1 MREPQPTPTNQSVFD
16 GQHRT
21 LTLGITLGVTLIAF
35 EALAVVT
42 VAPRISEA
50 LGGSALY
57 GWIFSGFLLASLLGI
72 VLGGQDADRHGA
84 RRPFILGLLLFGVGL
99 LLSGFAPNM
108 LLLIAG
114 RVVQGLGGGA
124 LVTALYAAVTVAY
137 SDALRPRMVALMSSA
152 WVVPALVGP
161 AIAGFLAEV
170 FSWRIVFWGLVP
182 LLALTALLTLSAFN
196 RLQREEAGAPSRR
209 RLLAA
214 LGLVVSTGLFLAAL
228 TAQLNWLLAAGAV
241 ASALLAIVSLR
252 PLTPAGTLTL
262 QPGLPSVIAARGL
275 FYASFAGVQAFLA
288 LMLTSVHGFSS
299 SLTGVAVA
307 TGAVSWTA
315 GSWLQDRLD
324 ERRGGSGRSSRIVL
338 GTTLLSLG
346 LGVQCWALYT
356 ATAVFLIT
364 VVGWLLAGLGIGL
377 AHSTSSVLAFAL
389 APEGEEGS
397 VASGLQLADQFTSAL
412 STGVGGALL
421 ATAVNR
427 GGSEQFGILLAFGF
441 SIALG
446 LLGILAAW
454 RIRGASVK
462 QRGRGERSRGEKA

>member
-1 MREPQPTPTNQSVFD
+1 MSESPNPTNQSVFD
-16 GQHRT
+16 SQHRT
-21 LTLGITLGVTLIAF
+21 MTLGIVLGVTLIAF

-50 LGGSALY
+50 LEGSALY

-72 VLGGQDADRHGA
+72 VIGGQDADRHGA
-84 RRPFILGLLLFGVGL
+84 RRPFAVGLLLFGAGL

-108 LLLIAG
+108 LLLVAG

-124 LVTALYAAVTVAY
+124 VVTALYAAVTVAY
-137 SDALRPRMVALMSSA
+137 TDALRPRVVALMSSA
-152 WVVPALVGP
+152 WVMPALVGP
-161 AIAGFLAEV
+161 AVAGFLAEF
-170 FSWRIVFWGLVP
+170 FSWRIVFLGLVP

-196 RLQREEAGAPSRR
+196 RLQHDEKDPPSRR

-214 LGLVVSTGLFLAAL
+214 LGLVVGTGVFLAAL
-228 TAQLNWLLAAGAV
+228 STQLSWLTIVGAV
-241 ASALLAIVSLR
+241 VSVIVVGFSLR
-252 PLTPAGTLTL
+252 SLTPGGTLTL
-262 QPGLPSVIAARGL
+262 QSGLPSVIAARGL

-324 ERRGGSGRSSRIVL
+324 ERRGGEGRGSRVVL

-346 LGVQCWALYT
+346 LAVQCWALYT
-356 ATAVFLIT
+356 PTAVFLIT
-364 VVGWLLAGLGIGL
+364 VLGWLLAGLGIGL

-397 VASGLQLADQFTSAL
+397 VASALQLADQFTSAL
-412 STGVGGALL
+412 STGIGGALL
-421 ATAVNR
+421 AAAIGQGR
-427 GGSEQFGILLAFGF
+427 GEQFGILLAYGF

-446 LLGILAAW
+446 LLGIFAAW
-454 RIRGASVK
+454 RIRGARAGVGDSSQPNVAT
-462 QRGRGERSRGEKA
+462 R

>member
-1 MREPQPTPTNQSVFD
+1 MREPKFNPTNQSVFD
-16 GQHRT
+16 SQHRT
-21 LTLGITLGVTLIAF
+21 MTLGIVLGVTLIAF

-50 LGGSALY
+50 LEGSALY

-72 VLGGQDADRHGA
+72 VIGGQDADRHGA
-84 RRPFILGLLLFGVGL
+84 RRPFAVGLLLFGAGL

-108 LLLIAG
+108 LLLVAG

-124 LVTALYAAVTVAY
+124 VVTALYAAVTVAY
-137 SDALRPRMVALMSSA
+137 TDALRPRVVALMSSA

-170 FSWRIVFWGLVP
+170 FSWRVVFLGLVP

-196 RLQREEAGAPSRR
+196 RLQREKKSAPSRR

-214 LGLVVSTGLFLAAL
+214 LGLVAGTGVFLAAL
-228 TAQLNWLLAAGAV
+228 TAQPSWLTVVGAVAGAV
-241 ASALLAIVSLR
+241 VAGFSLR
-252 PLTPAGTLTL
+252 PLTPGGTLTL
-262 QPGLPSVIAARGL
+262 QSGLPSVIAARGL

-299 SLTGVAVA
+299 SLTGIAVA

-324 ERRGGSGRSSRIVL
+324 ERSGGEGRSLRVVL

-346 LGVQCWALYT
+346 LGVQCLALY
-356 ATAVFLIT
+356 APTAVFIIT
-364 VVGWLLAGLGIGL
+364 VAGWLLAGLGIGL

-397 VASGLQLADQFTSAL
+397 VASALQLADQFTSAL
-412 STGVGGALL
+412 STGIGGALL
-421 ATAVNR
+421 AAAIGR
-427 GGSEQFGILLAFGF
+427 GGGEQFGILLAYGF

-446 LLGILAAW
+446 LLGIFAAW
-454 RIRGASVK
+454 RIRGARVK
-462 QRGRGERSRGEKA
+462 GKGSSQTNVATR